1 MSNEFFVMLIFD
13 ILFSSVTTKLVK
25 FNLYLQYL
33 YILYKLLHLWI
44 MVLWISSVTDFWTDN
59 FNSESVGL
67 DKALNPALIAAE
79 LYFNW
84 KFGSMAIELQLDPYT
99 PKNCFYCAQIN

>member
-44 MVLWISSVTDFWTDN
+44 MQVLWISSVTDFWTDN
-59 FNSESVGL
+59 FNSESVGWSIE
-67 DKALNPALIAAE
+67 PSLI
-79 LYFNW
+79 L
-84 KFGSMAIELQLDPYT
+84 
-99 PKNCFYCAQIN
+99 PKIT